1 MQQFKEDW
9 RTATIRGLEA
19 TDGLTDIY
27 EFGVF
32 GGNSMIELDRIHS
45 RYNVP
50 IRKLIGFDS
59 FDGIPKEF
67 AEPVQ
72 ALWDPDRSNY
82 FKAFNAQ
89 KLLGVATVPEAVA
102 AVRRFVESGMVSNSE
117 LVLVPGFYEDS
128 LTDSLALELNLGK
141 AAFVD
146 IDCDIYTSSIQAL
159 SWLFRNGL
167 VDSGTYVAYD
177 DWGGT
182 PGYQELLDGES
193 RAHREITEQ
202 YGVEWEVVAT
212 YTDPARLWIPDS
224 QIVFRLR

>member
-1 MQQFKEDW
+1 MQKFKEDW
-9 RTATIRGLEA
+9 RTATITHLEA

-32 GGNSMIELDRIHS
+32 GGNSMIELDRIHD
-45 RYNVP
+45 RCNVP
-50 IRKLIGFDS
+50 IEKLVGFDS
-59 FDGIPKEF
+59 FDGIPKEL

-72 ALWDPDRSNY
+72 ALWDPERSNY
-82 FKAFNAQ
+82 FKAFNAR

-102 AVRRFVESGMVSNSE
+102 SVRRFVELGMVSNSE

-128 LTDSLALELNLGK
+128 LTDALPAELELGK

-159 SWLFRNGL
+159 TWLFENGL
-167 VDSGTYVAYD
+167 VDTGTYVAYD

-182 PGYQELLDGES
+182 PGYQQGLDGES
-193 RAHREITEQ
+193 RAHREITERF
-202 YGVEWEVVAT
+202 GVDWEVVAS
-212 YTDPARLWIPDS
+212 YTDPARPWVPDS